1 MPRSKPVEFMGKIF
15 KTQGEFEKY
24 VKNIIYD
31 EVGICNDI
39 KNLYPDNYNI
49 LIELL
54 KRNPKF
60 KSKSQNMCNLKIQ
73 QNKLSRQKAYEILII
88 NNDETTTDISWKHDA
103 IKGESKTKDIQ
114 LKEAMRSSVD
124 EQILDFRRK
133 NEIKSCEICGNI
145 ENLDVDHNDE
155 KNSAFAELVSNF
167 SNENENIEL
176 PENFGQLND
185 ETNRTCFL
193 EKDNVFRDKWNEYH
207 RQNAKLRML
216 CSKCNLSRPKTKK
229 TLNKSWRFK
238 CSNV

>member
-1 MPRSKPVEFMGKIF
+1 MGKTFDAQGKF
-15 KTQGEFEKY
+15 KKY
-24 VKNIIYD
+24 VDQIIYD
-31 EVGICNDI
+31 EIGICNDI
-39 KNLYPDNYNI
+39 KNLYPDNYKI
-49 LIELL
+49 LIELF
-54 KRNPKF
+54 KRHPDF
-60 KSKSQNMCNLKIQ
+60 KSKTENMCNIKIQ
-73 QNKLSRQKAYEILII
+73 QNKMSRGKAYETIII
-88 NNDETTTDISWKHDA
+88 NNDETTTDISWIMAVSGKHKSPH
-103 IKGESKTKDIQ
+103 IN
-114 LKEAMRSSVD
+114 LMEAMRSCLD
-124 EQILDFRRK
+124 EQIRDFRQK
-133 NEIKSCEICGNI
+133 NEIRSCEICGNI

-229 TLNKSWRFK
+229 TLKNKKNFK
-238 CSNV
+238 KQKKL